1 MDARIQTEIDNEPL
15 VDETSVKYLGRWNRL
30 VSTTNWEK
38 GRIICQW
45 REDMIAADALP
56 DGYTDQAWS
65 HRAGNVSPQHVG
77 RLRRVFQRFG
87 ETFDQY
93 AGLYWSHFQ
102 AATDWPDAE
111 MWLEGAV
118 QSGWSVSQMRNQQW
132 EAMGAAA
139 DKKPMPED
147 VIEAE
152 PDEDIEPAFDEYKP
166 DDIPPETISGSLGE
180 VRDDADADGRSPSE
194 TCEADERPPC
204 DDEQSAEPF
213 RPFEDLPPL
222 PLDLAEAFEAMKLA
236 ILQQKL
242 SGWQEISL
250 HEVLSVLDALK
261 QLALAPVD

>member
-1 MDARIQTEIDNEPL
+1 MDTPIQTEIDNEPL

-45 REDMIAADALP
+45 REDMISADAPP
-56 DGYTDQAWS
+56 DDYTDQAWS
-65 HRAGNVSPQHVG
+65 HRAGSVSPQHVG

-102 AATDWPDAE
+102 AAMDWPDAE

-118 QSGWSVSQMRNQQW
+118 QSGWAVSQMRHQRW
-132 EAMGAAA
+132 EAMGAPA
-139 DKKPMPED
+139 DKTPLPED

-152 PDEDIEPAFDEYKP
+152 QDEDVEPAGDEYKP

-180 VRDDADADGRSPSE
+180 IRDDAD
-194 TCEADERPPC
+194 ADERPPC
-204 DDEQSAEPF
+204 DDEHSAEPF
-213 RPFEDLPPL
+213 RPFEDLPAL
-222 PLDLAEAFEAMKLA
+222 PPDLADAFEAMKLA

-242 SGWQEISL
+242 SGWREISL
-250 HEVLSVLDALK
+250 PEVLSVLDSLK
-261 QLALAPVD
+261 QLAQNV

>member
-1 MDARIQTEIDNEPL
+1 MDARIQTEIDSEPL
-15 VDETSVKYLGRWNRL
+15 VDETSVKYLGRWTL
-30 VSTTNWEK
+30 LGSTTNWEK

-45 REDMIAADALP
+45 RDEMISADAPP
-56 DGYTDQAWS
+56 DDYTDRAWS

-87 ETFDQY
+87 KTFDQY

-102 AATDWPDAE
+102 TTMDWPDAE

-118 QSGWSVSQMRNQQW
+118 QSGWSVSQMRNQRW

-152 PDEDIEPAFDEYKP
+152 LDEDVEPVGDECEL
-166 DDIPPETISGSLGE
+166 DRDVPETLSSSITE
-180 VRDDADADGRSPSE
+180 VQDDDRSPSG

-213 RPFEDLPPL
+213 RPFENLPPL
-222 PLDLAEAFEAMKLA
+222 PPDLAEAFEAMKLA

-250 HEVLSVLDALK
+250 QEVLSVLDSLK
-261 QLALAPVD
+261 KLAQNV

>member
-15 VDETSVKYLGRWNRL
+15 VDETSIKYLGRWNRL

-45 REDMIAADALP
+45 RDEMISADAPP
-56 DGYTDQAWS
+56 DDYTDQAWS
-65 HRAGNVSPQHVG
+65 RRAGSVSPQHVG

-102 AATDWPDAE
+102 AAMDWPDAE

-118 QSGWSVSQMRNQQW
+118 QSGWSVSQMRNQRW
-132 EAMGAAA
+132 EAIGAPA
-139 DKKPMPED
+139 DKKPRPED
-147 VIEAE
+147 IIEAE
-152 PDEDIEPAFDEYKP
+152 PDEDIEPVGDECEL
-166 DDIPPETISGSLGE
+166 DRAVPETLSSSITE
-180 VRDDADADGRSPSE
+180 VRNDAD
-194 TCEADERPPC
+194 ADERPPYN
-204 DDEQSAEPF
+204 DEQSAEPF
-213 RPFEDLPPL
+213 RPFEDLPVL
-222 PLDLAEAFEAMKLA
+222 PPDLAEAFEAMKLA

-250 HEVLSVLDALK
+250 QEMLSVLDSLK
-261 QLALAPVD
+261 QLAQNV